1 MSDAPAGH
9 LWPGDSATAVSWQ
22 GVATSYRD
30 LRSKVASAAELLAG
44 LPGEEPLAIISHK
57 SPDDLALIAAC
68 AHLERPC
75 LLLPVDLGARSRAA
89 LLDQAGCR
97 FLLQANTGAV
107 EEVGTPA
114 AAPNLDGVGL
124 LLTTSGSTGI
134 PKIVPLPRRAT
145 AAFIDWAATEFGIGP
160 GTVVFSYAPLNFD
173 LSLLDVWTTLAK
185 GGQVVLAEQ
194 DRAADGKYL
203 LGVFTEAAVEVVQAV
218 PLFFRLLLDAADGRS
233 FPTVR
238 ELVSTGE
245 AMPPALAARLPEAF
259 PNARLRNVYGSTET
273 NDSFI
278 HDIDPTAGVATPIGR
293 PIAGV
298 RAVVVRDGQVVTGA
312 GSGELWTATPFQSGR
327 YLDPTLTA
335 RSWVDAPT
343 GGGTYFR
350 TGDNVS
356 RDADGV
362 LRLDGRSDFQ
372 VKVRGVRTNLLEVE
386 HVVTAHPAVHE
397 AVVLGLPDDVAGH
410 RLHAV
415 VRLCPD
421 AALNSVQLRQHC
433 ATRLPRTA
441 IPSTM
446 DIAFDPFPVSPNG
459 KVDRAAVQASLREG
473 VREHVAAR

>member
-1 MSDAPAGH
+1 MAIG
-9 LWPGDSATAVSWQ
+9 
-22 GVATSYRD
+22 YRD
-30 LRSKVASAAELLAG
+30 LRSKVARAAELLAG

-57 SPDDLALIAAC
+57 SPEGLALVAAST
-68 AHLERPC
+68 HLERPC

-97 FLLQANTGAV
+97 FLLRADTHAV
-107 EEVGTPA
+107 EEVRAPA
-114 AAPNLDGVGL
+114 AAPNLDGVSL

-134 PKIVPLPRRAT
+134 PKIVPLPRNAT

-185 GGQVVLAEQ
+185 GGHVVLAEQ
-194 DRAADGKYL
+194 DRAVDGKYL

-233 FPTVR
+233 FPAVR

-278 HDIDPTAGVATPIGR
+278 HDIDPVAGVATPIGR
-293 PIAGV
+293 PIDGV
-298 RAVVVRDGQVVTGA
+298 RALVVRDGQVVTGA

-327 YLDPTLTA
+327 YLDPALTA
-335 RSWVDAPT
+335 RGWVDAPT
-343 GGGTYFR
+343 GDGTYFR
-350 TGDNVS
+350 TGDNVT

-362 LRLDGRSDFQ
+362 LRLDGRSDLQ

-421 AALNSVQLRQHC
+421 ATLNSLQLRQHC

-446 DIAFDPFPVSPNG
+446 DIVFDPFPVSPNG